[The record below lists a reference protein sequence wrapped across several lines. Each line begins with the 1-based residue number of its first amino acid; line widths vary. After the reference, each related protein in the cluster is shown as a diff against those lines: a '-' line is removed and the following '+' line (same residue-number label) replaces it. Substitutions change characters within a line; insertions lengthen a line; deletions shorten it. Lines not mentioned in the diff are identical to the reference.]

1 MRDGAVISSFFFF
14 FSTNISAVTTTV
26 TILVCLF
33 RIALACQFQVN
44 IFNTAFR

>member
-1 MRDGAVISSFFFF
+1 MMDGAVISSSSF

-26 TILVCLF
+26 TILVHLF